1 MNKLLIYTNVK
12 FYLIYIHC
20 VMIMGKC
27 MFVSVTLCESNN
39 CPFLS
44 WSFKKYFYIF
54 TFYTFKN
61 TKTTCLPIKSSN
73 IVLVQVVSHDVWSG
87 MLSGIMKPVINGF
100 KIQRS

>member
-61 TKTTCLPIKSSN
+61 TEKIIDENYMFANKIFKYCISTSCKS
-73 IVLVQVVSHDVWSG
+73 
-87 MLSGIMKPVINGF
+87 
-100 KIQRS
+100 